1 MAAVEQRYAHALA
14 DLVAKGDMDAE
25 QLRSDLAKLAELV
38 SASQPLRVVLASPA
52 VPWERKKKL
61 LDVLAQKL
69 KLARLTRNFLLVTA
83 QRDRI
88 HHVPGIEKAF
98 EQLLLDQQGIVTAE
112 VASARSLSEAERAAL
127 EKELEKH
134 LGRKLRTR
142 FHTDPELVGGF
153 RAQVGDQ
160 VYDGSIRGRLAR
172 LRQALL
178 SA

>member
-1 MAAVEQRYAHALA
+1 MAAVEHRYARALA
-14 DLVAKGDMDAE
+14 DLVAKGDIDAE
-25 QLRSDLAKLAELV
+25 ELRSDLARLAELV

-52 VPWERKKKL
+52 VPWESKKKL

-69 KLARLTRNFLLVTA
+69 KLARLTRNFLLVTE

-88 HHVPGIEKAF
+88 SHVPGIAKAF
-98 EQLLLDQQGIVTAE
+98 EQLLLEQQGIVMAE
-112 VASARSLSEAERAAL
+112 VASARSLSEAERLTL

-153 RAQVGDQ
+153 RAQVGDR
-160 VYDGSIRGRLAR
+160 VYDGSIRGRLQR

-178 SA
+178 NA